1 MASEFFVENEE
12 RTYGRV
18 HYKLI
23 RHGSLSKQK
32 RRDVYVA
39 SVLKKETYGTVQLA
53 KELEARNP
61 LLSERLV
68 RLMIGEMAD
77 LIGKVV
83 SEGRMVNI
91 GGVVR
96 FMPVIHG
103 TFDSPDEPLDPAK
116 HKILIKACSGLRMR
130 KAAAESPATRISA
143 PEVPVLRNVQNS
155 DAEMSGTVSAQKPF
169 FVFGERLV
177 WDSAAEDEGWFIN
190 LGGTERKCSVL
201 NAEAPTVT
209 ALRCDQAFEAPGT
222 PILLIFRTR
231 LGGRVLHQV
240 AYPNPLVTT

>member
-53 KELEARNP
+53 KALEARNP

-68 RLMIGEMAD
+68 RLMIGEMAE
-77 LIGKVV
+77 LIGEVV

-103 TFDSPDEPLDPAK
+103 TFDSPDEPLNPEK
-116 HKILIKACSGLRMR
+116 HKILIKACSGFRMR
-130 KAAAESPATRISA
+130 KVAAESQATRISA
-143 PEVPVLRNVQNS
+143 PEVPVLRDVRNS
-155 DAEMSGTVSAQKPF
+155 DSVASRTVSAQKTF
-169 FVFGERLV
+169 FVLGERLL
-177 WDSAAEDEGWFIN
+177 WNSEAEDEGWFIN
-190 LGGTERKCSVL
+190 LGGTEIKCSVV
-201 NAEAPTVT
+201 NADPTLA
-209 ALRCDQAFEAPGT
+209 ALRCDEPFEAPGM

-231 LGGRVLHQV
+231 PDGKMLHQI
-240 AYPNPLVTT
+240 AYSKPLVTA